1 MKNNRLVVRVR
12 VRFMLFYFK
21 LIPPLTH
28 DVTCSRLYLDEQNLR
43 RKCQT
48 NNLNTLVSIHTYLWT
63 LSLVQCQQKYK
74 KKRWLQDNN
83 NLSIPCG
90 FRFEHVS
97 RPKILRLFTAVKVAQ
112 KFIVFEWQAYQ
123 ISVCA
128 SVLLGILSTSISGGS
143 IIHCVAIFFNTW
155 LLLKNLSNDVHL
167 WLTAP

>member
-1 MKNNRLVVRVR
+1 M
-12 VRFMLFYFK
+12 
-21 LIPPLTH
+21 
-28 DVTCSRLYLDEQNLR
+28 SDEQPQYVSKHPYILV
-43 RKCQT
+43 
-48 NNLNTLVSIHTYLWT
+48 NTIARAVSTE
-63 LSLVQCQQKYK
+63 VQK

-97 RPKILRLFTAVKVAQ
+97 RPRILRLFTAVKVAQ